1 MPKGYDSHSDYMGR
15 VSADV
20 NAREKAVESALRK
33 AFARFISRKEVE
45 VVSFAD
51 MTAVDLA
58 QALVSQPVILKPIL
72 AVCNIA
78 ARAVERDLG
87 IRNLDT
93 YSPRLDGDV
102 AKILA
107 GYLKPFLPPTLEI
120 PTLSRIDRVS
130 YIDKEI
136 RKGKGRWEQKVVAE
150 LVKIGK
156 QPFRKRQF
164 EVGGEL
170 FELDAAAPVF
180 GDVHTGV
187 DVKRIEAR
195 RDIHKRSD
203 EIANKARKLKLAFP
217 RAKFGA
223 VIYYPFSEEHI
234 NIQNR
239 LKSPEIDCVVFAG
252 QSEDSIRTAVKLLL
266 AALTD

>member
-1 MPKGYDSHSDYMGR
+1 MGAEGCCGACQNR
-15 VSADV
+15 EATIS
-20 NAREKAVESALRK
+20 EKAV
-33 AFARFISRKEVE
+33 
-45 VVSFAD
+45 
-51 MTAVDLA
+51 
-58 QALVSQPVILKPIL
+58 
-72 AVCNIA
+72 
-78 ARAVERDLG
+78 
-87 IRNLDT
+87 
-93 YSPRLDGDV
+93 
-102 AKILA
+102 
-107 GYLKPFLPPTLEI
+107 
-120 PTLSRIDRVS
+120 
-130 YIDKEI
+130 
-136 RKGKGRWEQKVVAE
+136 
-150 LVKIGK
+150 
-156 QPFRKRQF
+156 

-252 QSEDSIRTAVKLLL
+252 QSEDSIRTAVKFLL
-266 AALTD
+266 AAF